1 VRALGVSVVV
11 SCGLALAGCGS
22 GTEQAGQPPRRT
34 LTVLAAASLTE
45 SFTDLEKEFEAGHPG
60 VDVRLNVAGSSA
72 LAQQIANGA
81 PADVFA
87 SADQANMDKVT
98 RADLATGPTVFA
110 TNRLTI
116 AVAPGNPKRITGL
129 ADLGKDGVTLVACAP
144 QVPCGA
150 ATGKAATAAGVTLRP
165 ASEEQ
170 DVKAVL
176 TKVTAGEADA
186 GLVYVT
192 DVAASKGK
200 ADKVDFREAGGAVNS
215 YPIVAL
221 TGATQPDLAKEF
233 VAFVL
238 GEVGKKELAESGFGA
253 P

>member
-1 VRALGVSVVV
+1 MRALGVGVVV
-11 SCGLALAGCGS
+11 LCGLALAGCGA
-22 GTEQAGQPPRRT
+22 GTERRT

-45 SFTDLEKEFEAGHPG
+45 SFTDLEKAFEAAHPG
-60 VDVRLNVAGSSA
+60 VDVRLNFAGSSA

-98 RADLATGPTVFA
+98 EAGLATSPTVFA

-129 ADLGKDGVTLVACAP
+129 ADLGGDDVTSVVCAP

-150 ATGKAATAAGVTLRP
+150 AVGKAATAAGVTLKP

-176 TKVTAGEADA
+176 SKVTAGEADA

-192 DVAASKGK
+192 DVAATRGK
-200 ADKVDFREAGGAVNS
+200 ADRVDFREAGDAVNS

-221 TGATQPDLAKEF
+221 AGAAKADLAEEF

-238 GEVGKKELAESGFGA
+238 GDAGRRELAEAGFGA

>member
-1 VRALGVSVVV
+1 MRASGVSVVV
-11 SCGLALAGCGS
+11 LCGLAMAGCGS
-22 GTEQAGQPPRRT
+22 GAERHT

-45 SFTDLEKEFEAGHPG
+45 SFTDLEKAFETTHPG
-60 VDVRLNVAGSSA
+60 VDVTLSFAGSSA
-72 LAQQIANGA
+72 LAQQITNGA

-98 RADLATGPTVFA
+98 RAGLAAGPTVFA

-129 ADLGKDGVTLVACAP
+129 ADLGGAGVTLVVCAP
-144 QVPCGA
+144 QVPCGVA
-150 ATGKAATAAGVTLRP
+150 AGKAAAAADVTLKP

-192 DVAASKGK
+192 DVAASRGRV
-200 ADKVDFREAGGAVNS
+200 DRVDFRDAGDAVNS

-221 TGATQPDLAKEF
+221 TGAAQADLAREF

-238 GEVGKKELAESGFGA
+238 GDVGKTELAEAGFGA